1 MNGFKVYKKIRERI
15 PEEELN
21 YKAEY
26 LYSILL
32 RNSGKKCL

>member
-21 YKAEY
+21 YKAEDLIQY
-26 LYSILL
+26 
-32 RNSGKKCL
+32 C